1 MADNNPEAVPFES
14 TRRGVPSA
22 EDIHLRKKRRTSLRR
37 QITNACKQIAA
48 TVNDHGS
55 RGAIKGL
62 MAHLKQ
68 IQHESG
74 IVHTDLLT
82 VEPDDEE
89 IDAQEETHLTYMKAI
104 GEAFEEA
111 ELYLYSR
118 EDDAD
123 SVAPINTPEEAE
135 RFLNALTLLDGD
147 HHSPVSHQRP
157 VRPPISGMDLR
168 DPFRETGHSKP
179 PGVTTPPVLDTSS
192 APDEWI
198 DHYCQGCLP
207 PVVPSRSSRS
217 SVSVDLEVYQGR
229 TLDWFVW
236 IDIFKTLVHDTPKSP
251 AEKLAILKRFLRG
264 DCLNAI
270 QGLGGGEAAYMEAL
284 VRLKQ
289 SCGRRDVMR
298 SAHIQAI
305 NKLEFK
311 QDPTTF
317 KRYAERIQSR
327 FFDLTR
333 IGETSTADLI
343 ERVCQRLPPPPPL
356 IESLGT
362 RERKERWI
370 IGASMISASG
380 LADALT
386 STRMPTPSRQ
396 NRL

>member
-22 EDIHLRKKRRTSLRR
+22 EDIHLRKKRRTLLRR

-55 RGAIKGL
+55 RGAIRGL

-89 IDAQEETHLTYMKAI
+89 VDAQEETHLTYMKAI
-104 GEAFEEA
+104 GEAFEKA

-118 EDDAD
+118 KDDAD

-135 RFLNALTLLDGD
+135 RVLNALTLQDGD
-147 HHSPVSHQRP
+147 HHSSVSHQRP
-157 VRPPISGMDLR
+157 VQPPISGLR
-168 DPFRETGHSKP
+168 DPFRETGHTIP

-198 DHYCQGCLP
+198 DHYCHGCLP

-217 SVSVDLEVYQGR
+217 SVSVDLEVYHGR

-236 IDIFKTLVHDTPKSP
+236 IDIFKALVHDTPKSP

-311 QDPTTF
+311 QDPASF
-317 KRYAERIQSR
+317 KRYAERIQSH

-343 ERVCQRLPPPPPL
+343 ERICQRLPPLDRVAWNEGKEGEMDYRSLNDFSLWISRRASLYQNAYSIAAEQIIPPQ
-356 IESLGT
+356 
-362 RERKERWI
+362 R
-370 IGASMISASG
+370 
-380 LADALT
+380 
-386 STRMPTPSRQ
+386 
-396 NRL
+396 